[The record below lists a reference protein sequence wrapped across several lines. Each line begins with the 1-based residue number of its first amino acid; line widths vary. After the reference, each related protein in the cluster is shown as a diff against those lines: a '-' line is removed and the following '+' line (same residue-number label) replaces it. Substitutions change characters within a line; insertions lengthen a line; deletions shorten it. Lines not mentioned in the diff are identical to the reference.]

1 MNFTATGILG
11 RGLRHPRD
19 VSTSI
24 NKEGFG
30 PGKGGGTAI
39 GVSVGQWS
47 RTEGMGHGAALEA
60 GECSGEIAS
69 D

>member
-1 MNFTATGILG
+1 MGWC
-11 RGLRHPRD
+11 
-19 VSTSI
+19 I

-30 PGKGGGTAI
+30 PGKGAGTAI